1 MELRR
6 QGNKLT
12 IQADGDPEFEMEYD
26 SAGEFYP
33 FEFDAI
39 LQPRRKVD
47 GTYTFTWYQLGG
59 IHQAERIGAT
69 VPAAVRPAP
78 AEAQLKEYEG
88 NYSFSRTL
96 GLRVYASGPKIMV
109 QGTGQAPLE
118 AAPFN
123 KDIFVTEPIGAEIA
137 FERDAGGGKVIALTL
152 YTRGQV
158 VRGEHR

>member
-33 FEFDAI
+33 IEFDSI

-59 IHQAERIGAT
+59 IHQAERVGVT
-69 VPAAVRPAP
+69 VPVAVRPAP
-78 AEAQLKEYEG
+78 ALAQLKEYEG

-96 GLRVYASGPKIMV
+96 GLRVYASGPKMMV
-109 QGTGQAPLE
+109 RGTGRAPLE
-118 AAPFN
+118 AAPSN
-123 KDIFVTEPIGAEIA
+123 KDIFVTELIGAELA
-137 FERDAGGGKVIALTL
+137 FERDADGKVIALTISD
-152 YTRGQV
+152 RGQV
-158 VRGEHR
+158 LRGERH

>member
-1 MELRR
+1 LRR

-12 IQADGDPEFEMEYD
+12 IQFDGDPEFEMEYD

-47 GTYTFTWYQLGG
+47 GTYSFTWHALGG
-59 IHQAERIGAT
+59 SQQAERVEAA
-69 VPAAVRPAP
+69 VPVAVPPAA

-96 GLRVYASGPKIMV
+96 GLRVYASGPKLMV
-109 QGTGQAPLE
+109 QGTGRAPLE

-123 KDIFVTEPIGAEIA
+123 KDIFVTEPTGCEVA
-137 FERDAGGGKVIALTL
+137 FERDAGGKVIALKVNE
-152 YTRGQV
+152 RGQV
-158 VRGEHR
+158 LRGERR

>member
-1 MELRR
+1 LELRR
-6 QGNKLT
+6 KGNRLT
-12 IQADGDPEFEMEYD
+12 IQADDEPEFEMEYD

-33 FEFDAI
+33 FEFDAV

-59 IHQAERIGAT
+59 IHRAERVGTTAP
-69 VPAAVRPAP
+69 VGDRPAP

-123 KDIFVTEPIGAEIA
+123 KDIFVTEPTGAEVA
-137 FERDAGGGKVIALTL
+137 FERDAGGKVIALTL
-152 YTRGQV
+152 NARGQV
-158 VRGEHR
+158 LRGERH

>member
-6 QGNKLT
+6 RGNKLI
-12 IQADGDPEFEMEYD
+12 IQFDGEPEFEMEYD

-59 IHQAERIGAT
+59 IHQAERVEAT
-69 VPAAVRPAP
+69 VPVAVRQAP
-78 AEAQLKEYEG
+78 AEARLKEYEG

-118 AAPFN
+118 ATPSN
-123 KDIFVTEPIGAEIA
+123 KDIFVTEPLGAEVA
-137 FERDAGGGKVIALTL
+137 FERDAGGKVIALTL
-152 YTRGQV
+152 NTRGQV
-158 VRGEHR
+158 LRGERH